1 MEENMRMKNFL
12 ILFSALMLFLF
23 VSCEQE
29 ELPNPEQT
37 QVPPFDEWVDP
48 DAPVVIIKGEVA
60 SVPCPQGQGEGASLK
75 ASVEAVLN
83 EEGFLEIY
91 SSNKDHQ
98 GAFTI
103 TVDDSAIPAHTH
115 GPVEVPFTVSDST
128 GLSVE
133 KTVQVVI
140 VPNEAPSN
148 LNVVYNKESEP
159 MPIRFGESIRLYI
172 DELLTNSEYF
182 TIESDNPCAASGS
195 FSLSTDTAIPTVKL
209 IPGGE
214 TAEQDFPIWF
224 KAQETGTITGFIV
237 VDSTGAQSAP
247 IDVPVVVMRNDQPP
261 VLTLP
266 DAETKVFPQN
276 YALENYTEEEKT
288 ALTQAVKTFLADNG
302 AAVDSVDPVVSLENA
317 TIAVVSEPDRT
328 KLGVQ
333 RLRVTAADSAG
344 NVSAPIFVRVEY
356 TVPAD
361 FDFATLPA
369 EMNLL
374 QDPGFEEDAAAFT
387 GSGGDDF
394 AQYRLSSAWTLEPTA
409 IYLKRGT
416 TTENGKDEIS
426 DASWTKAAT
435 DNSADTAQGPIL
447 LNTEQSWF
455 LDETKTVRDNGYSD
469 VSNRNNMATLPKDD
483 MKHRLVYKA
492 PSSEK
497 ANSGAY
503 SLALRGKS
511 YQPVQGSSLFLGT
524 GVKLTQPVALSAGK
538 SYVISS
544 AIIRSFGRDEGNNL
558 NGMVGGIYVMLK
570 EGDTVLS
577 EIQIVGHG
585 EAAQYGQFVT
595 YVGDPYAADA
605 DKEAVFEFRRYL
617 SNDDG
622 TKEDINSTWGYSPI
636 YIDDCAVYEI
646 DAHIPE
652 AEQIAAEALESEAQ
666 TLIGEGG
673 GQ

>member
-1 MEENMRMKNFL
+1 MKNFL

-115 GPVEVPFTVSDST
+115 GAVEVPFTVSDST

-195 FSLSTDTAIPTVKL
+195 FSLSTETAIPTVKL
-209 IPGGE
+209 TPGGE

-224 KAQETGTITGFIV
+224 KARETGTITGFIV
-237 VDSTGAQSAP
+237 VDSTGAQSEP
-247 IDVPVVVMRNDQPP
+247 INVPIVVLQNDQPP

-276 YALENYTEEEKT
+276 YAFENYTDEEKT

-302 AAVDSVDPVVSLENA
+302 AAVESVDPVVSLENA

-344 NVSAPIFVRVEY
+344 NVSAPVFVRVEY
-356 TVPAD
+356 TVPAN
-361 FDFATLPA
+361 FDFGTLPA

-394 AQYRLSSAWTLEPTA
+394 APYRLSSAWTLEPTA

-416 TTENGKDEIS
+416 TTENGKGEIS

-455 LDETKTVRDNGYSD
+455 LEQTKPVRDNGYSD
-469 VSNRNNMATLPKDD
+469 VSNKNNMSTLPTDD
-483 MKHRLVYKA
+483 MNHRLVYKA

-497 ANSGAY
+497 ANNGKY

-577 EIQIVGHG
+577 EIKIVGHG

-622 TKEDINSTWGYSPI
+622 TKEDIDSTWGYSPI

>member
-1 MEENMRMKNFL
+1 MKDFL
-12 ILFSALMLFLF
+12 ILFSALMLFLS

-140 VPNEAPSN
+140 VPNEASSN

-172 DELLTNSEYF
+172 DELLTDSEYF

-195 FSLSTDTAIPTVKL
+195 FSLSTETAIPTVQL

-276 YALENYTEEEKT
+276 YALKNYTDDEKNT
-288 ALTQAVKTFLADNG
+288 LFTEIRQFLKDNG
-302 AAVDSVDPVVSLENA
+302 AEVESVDPVVSIDTAEIL
-317 TIAVVSEPDRT
+317 TEPDRT
-328 KLGVQ
+328 KLGIQ
-333 RLRVTAADSAG
+333 RLRVTVTDTSG
-344 NVSAPIFVRVEY
+344 NVSEPISVRVEY

-361 FDFATLPA
+361 FDFATLPTK
-369 EMNLL
+369 MNLL
-374 QDPGFEEDAAAFT
+374 KDPGFEEAAAEFT

-394 AQYRLSSAWTLEPTA
+394 ALYRLSSAWTLEPTA

-416 TTENGKDEIS
+416 TAENGAGAIS

-435 DNSADTAQGPIL
+435 DSSADTAQGPIL
-447 LNTEQSWF
+447 LNTEQEWF
-455 LDETKTVRDNGYSD
+455 SDKTVQDNGYND
-469 VSNRNNMATLPKDD
+469 VSSKNNMDTLPKDD

-492 PSSEK
+492 PASEK
-497 ANSGAY
+497 AKSGAY

-511 YQPVQGSSLFLGT
+511 YQPVAGRSLFLGT
-524 GVKLTQPVALSAGK
+524 GVKLTQTVTLSAGK

-544 AIIRSFGRDEGNNL
+544 AIIRSFGRNESGNL
-558 NGMVGGIYVMLK
+558 DGMVGGIYVMLK
-570 EGDTVLS
+570 EGDSVLS
-577 EIQIVGHG
+577 EIKIVGHG
-585 EAAQYGQFVT
+585 EASQYGQFVT

-605 DKEAVFEFRRYL
+605 DKDAVFEFRRYL
-617 SNDDG
+617 SNDGG
-622 TKEDINSTWGYSPI
+622 TKEDISSTWGYSPI

-652 AEQIAAEALESEAQ
+652 AEQIAAEALESESQ

>member
-1 MEENMRMKNFL
+1 MKNFL

-224 KAQETGTITGFIV
+224 KAQAEGTITGFIV
-237 VDSTGAQSAP
+237 VDSTGAQSEP

-276 YALENYTEEEKT
+276 YAFENYTDEEKT

-302 AAVDSVDPVVSLENA
+302 AAVESVDPVVSLENA

-344 NVSAPIFVRVEY
+344 NVSEPISVRVEY
-356 TVPAD
+356 TVPAE
-361 FDFATLPA
+361 FNFATLPTD
-369 EMNLL
+369 MNLL
-374 QDPGFEEDAAAFT
+374 QDPGFEEAAAGFT

-416 TTENGKDEIS
+416 TGEGGGASAIS

-435 DNSADTAQGPIL
+435 DNPADTAQGPIL
-447 LNTEQSWF
+447 LNTE
-455 LDETKTVRDNGYSD
+455 LLGKTVQDNGYSD
-469 VSNRNNMATLPKDD
+469 VADRNNMATLPKND

-492 PSSEK
+492 PVSEK
-497 ANSGAY
+497 AKSGAY

-511 YQPVQGSSLFLGT
+511 YQPVAGDSLFLGT
-524 GVKLTQPVALSAGK
+524 GVKLTQTVTLSAGK

-544 AIIRSFGRDEGNNL
+544 AIIRSFGHEEPGNL

-577 EIQIVGHG
+577 EIKIVGHG
-585 EAAQYGQFVT
+585 DAAQYGEFVT

-605 DKEAVFEFRRYL
+605 AKDAVFEFRRYL

-622 TKEDINSTWGYSPI
+622 TKEDIASTWGYSPI

>member
-1 MEENMRMKNFL
+1 MRMKDFL
-12 ILFSALMLFLF
+12 ILFSALMLFLS

-128 GLSVE
+128 GLFVE

-140 VPNEAPSN
+140 VPNEASSN
-148 LNVVYNKESEP
+148 LKVVYNKESEP

-195 FSLSTDTAIPTVKL
+195 FSLSTETAIPTVKL
-209 IPGGE
+209 TPAGE

-247 IDVPVVVMRNDQPP
+247 INVPVVVLRNDQPP

-276 YALENYTEEEKT
+276 YAFKNYTDDEKNT
-288 ALTQAVKTFLADNG
+288 LFTEIKQFLKDNG
-302 AAVDSVDPVVSLENA
+302 AEVESVDPVVSIDTAEIL
-317 TIAVVSEPDRT
+317 TEPDRT
-328 KLGVQ
+328 KLGIQ
-333 RLRVTAADSAG
+333 RLQVTVTDTSG
-344 NVSAPIFVRVEY
+344 NVSEPISVRVEY

-361 FDFATLPA
+361 FDFATLPT

-374 QDPGFEEDAAAFT
+374 QDPGFEGDAAEFV

-394 AQYRLSSAWTLEPTA
+394 APYRLSSAWTLEPTA

-416 TTENGKDEIS
+416 TAENGVGQIS

-435 DNSADTAQGPIL
+435 DDPADTAQGPIL

-455 LDETKTVRDNGYSD
+455 SGKEPQDDGYKD
-469 VSNRNNMATLPKDD
+469 VENKNRIDTLPKSS
-483 MKHRLVYKA
+483 MNHRLVYKA

-497 ANSGAY
+497 ANNGNY

-511 YQPVQGSSLFLGT
+511 YQPVAGSSIFLGT
-524 GVKLTQPVALSAGK
+524 GVKLTQSVALSAGK

-544 AIIRSFGRDEGNNL
+544 AIIRSFGRNESGNL
-558 NGMVGGIYVMLK
+558 DGMVGGIYVMLK
-570 EGDTVLS
+570 EGDSVLS
-577 EIQIVGHG
+577 EIKIVGHG

-605 DKEAVFEFRRYL
+605 DKDAVFEFRRYL

-652 AEQIAAEALESEAQ
+652 AEQIAAEALESESQ

>member
-1 MEENMRMKNFL
+1 MKNFL

-103 TVDDSAIPAHTH
+103 TVDDLAIPAHTH

-133 KTVQVVI
+133 KIVQVVI

-195 FSLSTDTAIPTVKL
+195 FSLSTKTAIPTVKL
-209 IPGGE
+209 TPAGE
-214 TAEQDFPIWF
+214 TEQDFPIWF
-224 KAQETGTITGFIV
+224 KAQETGTISGFIV
-237 VDSTGAQSAP
+237 VDSTGAQSEP

-276 YALENYTEEEKT
+276 YAFENYTDEEKT

-344 NVSAPIFVRVEY
+344 NVSAPVSVRVEY

-361 FDFATLPA
+361 FDFTTLPA

-374 QDPGFEEDAAAFT
+374 RDPGFEEEAVAFA

-394 AQYRLSSAWTLEPTA
+394 APYRLSSAWTLEPTA
-409 IYLKRGT
+409 IYLKRDT
-416 TTENGKDEIS
+416 TAEGGKGEIS

-455 LDETKTVRDNGYSD
+455 LEQTKPVRDNGYTD
-469 VSNRNNMATLPKDD
+469 VSSKNHMSGLPTDD
-483 MKHRLVYKA
+483 MKHRLIYKA
-492 PSSEK
+492 SEK
-497 ANSGAY
+497 KASGSY

-511 YQPVQGSSLFLGT
+511 YQPVQNSSLFLGT

-544 AIIRSFGRDEGNNL
+544 AIIRSFGRNESGNL

-605 DKEAVFEFRRYL
+605 DKDAVFEFRRYL

-622 TKEDINSTWGYSPI
+622 TKEDIDSTWGYSPI

>member
-1 MEENMRMKNFL
+1 MKNFL

-209 IPGGE
+209 IPAGE

-224 KAQETGTITGFIV
+224 KAQAEGTITGFIV
-237 VDSTGAQSAP
+237 VDSTGAQSAS
-247 IDVPVVVMRNDQPP
+247 INVPVVVMRNDQPP

-276 YALENYTEEEKT
+276 YALENYTEGEKNT
-288 ALTQAVKTFLADNG
+288 LFTEIRQFLKDNG
-302 AAVDSVDPVVSLENA
+302 AEVESVDPVVSLENA

-328 KLGVQ
+328 KLGIQ
-333 RLRVTAADSAG
+333 RLRVTVTDTSG
-344 NVSAPIFVRVEY
+344 NVSAPVSVRVEY
-356 TVPAD
+356 TVPAG

-394 AQYRLSSAWTLEPTA
+394 APYRLSSAWTLEPTA
-409 IYLKRGT
+409 IYLKLDT
-416 TTENGKDEIS
+416 TGEGGNGEIS

-455 LDETKTVRDNGYSD
+455 LEQTEPVRDNGYSD
-469 VSNRNNMATLPKDD
+469 VSNKNNMSTLPTDD

-497 ANSGAY
+497 ANNGAY
-503 SLALRGKS
+503 SLALRGKR
-511 YQPVQGSSLFLGT
+511 YQPVQGNSLFLGT

-544 AIIRSFGRDEGNNL
+544 AIIRSFGWNESGNL
-558 NGMVGGIYVMLK
+558 DGMVGGIYVMLK

-622 TKEDINSTWGYSPI
+622 TKEDISSTWGYSPI

>member
-1 MEENMRMKNFL
+1 MKNFL

-133 KTVQVVI
+133 KIVQVVI
-140 VPNEAPSN
+140 VPNEAQSN
-148 LNVVYNKESEP
+148 LKVVYNKGSEP

-195 FSLSTDTAIPTVKL
+195 FSLSTDTAIPTVTL

-224 KAQETGTITGFIV
+224 KAEETGTITGFIV
-237 VDSTGAQSAP
+237 VDSTGAQSEP
-247 IDVPVVVMRNDQPP
+247 IDVPVVVLQNDQPP

-276 YALENYTEEEKT
+276 YALENYTEGEKNT
-288 ALTQAVKTFLADNG
+288 LFTEIRQFLKDNG
-302 AAVDSVDPVVSLENA
+302 AEVESVDPVVSLENA
-317 TIAVVSEPDRT
+317 AIEIVSEPDRT

-333 RLRVTAADSAG
+333 RLRVTATDSAG
-344 NVSAPIFVRVEY
+344 NVSAPVSVRVEY
-356 TVPAD
+356 TVSDD
-361 FDFATLPA
+361 FDFTTLPA

-374 QDPGFEEDAAAFT
+374 RDPGFEEDAAAFA
-387 GSGGDDF
+387 GSGGEDF
-394 AQYRLSSAWTLEPTA
+394 SAYRLSSAWTLEPTA

-416 TTENGKDEIS
+416 TAEGDGAGEIS

-455 LDETKTVRDNGYSD
+455 SGKTVQDNGYSD
-469 VSNRNNMATLPKDD
+469 VSNKNNMDTLPKDD

-497 ANSGAY
+497 ANSGTY
-503 SLALRGKS
+503 SLALRGKK

-544 AIIRSFGRDEGNNL
+544 AIIRSFGRNESGNL
-558 NGMVGGIYVMLK
+558 DGMVGGIYVMLK

-617 SNDDG
+617 SNDEG

>member
-1 MEENMRMKNFL
+1 MKDFL
-12 ILFSALMLFLF
+12 ILFSALMLFLS

-140 VPNEAPSN
+140 VPNEAQSN

-195 FSLSTDTAIPTVKL
+195 FSLSTKTAIPTVKL

-276 YALENYTEEEKT
+276 YAFKNYTDDEKNT
-288 ALTQAVKTFLADNG
+288 LFTEIRQFLKDNG
-302 AAVDSVDPVVSLENA
+302 AEVESVDPVVSID
-317 TIAVVSEPDRT
+317 IAEILTEPDRT
-328 KLGVQ
+328 KLGIQ
-333 RLRVTAADSAG
+333 RLRVTVTDTSG
-344 NVSAPIFVRVEY
+344 NISEPISVRVEY

-369 EMNLL
+369 DMNLL
-374 QDPGFEEDAAAFT
+374 QDPGFEEAAAEFT

-394 AQYRLSSAWTLEPTA
+394 APYRLSSAWTLEPTA

-416 TTENGKDEIS
+416 TAENGVGQIS

-435 DNSADTAQGPIL
+435 DDPADTAQGPIL
-447 LNTEQSWF
+447 LNTEQEWF
-455 LDETKTVRDNGYSD
+455 SGKEPQDDGYKD
-469 VSNRNNMATLPKDD
+469 VENKNRIDTLPKSS
-483 MKHRLVYKA
+483 MNHRLVYKA

-497 ANSGAY
+497 AKSGDY
-503 SLALRGKS
+503 SLALRGKM
-511 YQPVQGSSLFLGT
+511 YQPVKGSSRFLGT

-544 AIIRSFGRDEGNNL
+544 AIIRSFGHDEQDNL

-570 EGDTVLS
+570 EGDSVLS
-577 EIQIVGHG
+577 EIKIVGHG
-585 EAAQYGQFVT
+585 EASQYGQFVT

-605 DKEAVFEFRRYL
+605 DIDAVFEFRRYL

-636 YIDDCAVYEI
+636 YIDDCAVYAI

-652 AEQIAAEALESEAQ
+652 AEQIAAEALESESQ

>member
-1 MEENMRMKNFL
+1 MKNFL

-276 YALENYTEEEKT
+276 YAFENYTEGEKNT
-288 ALTQAVKTFLADNG
+288 LFTEIRQFLKDNG
-302 AAVDSVDPVVSLENA
+302 AEVESVDPVVSIDTAEIL
-317 TIAVVSEPDRT
+317 TEPDRT
-328 KLGVQ
+328 KLGIQ
-333 RLRVTAADSAG
+333 RLRVTVTDTSG
-344 NVSAPIFVRVEY
+344 NVSAPIFVRIEY
-356 TVPAD
+356 TVPAE

-369 EMNLL
+369 EMNL
-374 QDPGFEEDAAAFT
+374 A
-387 GSGGDDF
+387 
-394 AQYRLSSAWTLEPTA
+394 TA
-409 IYLKRGT
+409 
-416 TTENGKDEIS
+416 
-426 DASWTKAAT
+426 
-435 DNSADTAQGPIL
+435 
-447 LNTEQSWF
+447 
-455 LDETKTVRDNGYSD
+455 
-469 VSNRNNMATLPKDD
+469 
-483 MKHRLVYKA
+483 
-492 PSSEK
+492 
-497 ANSGAY
+497 SGA
-503 SLALRGKS
+503 AW
-511 YQPVQGSSLFLGT
+511 
-524 GVKLTQPVALSAGK
+524 
-538 SYVISS
+538 ISS
-544 AIIRSFGRDEGNNL
+544 S
-558 NGMVGGIYVMLK
+558 
-570 EGDTVLS
+570 
-577 EIQIVGHG
+577 
-585 EAAQYGQFVT
+585 
-595 YVGDPYAADA
+595 
-605 DKEAVFEFRRYL
+605 
-617 SNDDG
+617 G
-622 TKEDINSTWGYSPI
+622 T
-636 YIDDCAVYEI
+636 
-646 DAHIPE
+646 
-652 AEQIAAEALESEAQ
+652 
-666 TLIGEGG
+666 
-673 GQ
+673 

>member
-1 MEENMRMKNFL
+1 MKNFL

-214 TAEQDFPIWF
+214 TAEQDFSIWF
-224 KAQETGTITGFIV
+224 KAQAEGTITGFIV
-237 VDSTGAQSAP
+237 VDSTGAQSEP

-276 YALENYTEEEKT
+276 YAFENYTDEEKT

-302 AAVDSVDPVVSLENA
+302 AAVESVDPVVSLENA

-344 NVSAPIFVRVEY
+344 NVSEPISVRVEY
-356 TVPAD
+356 TVPAE
-361 FDFATLPA
+361 FNFATLPTD
-369 EMNLL
+369 MNLL
-374 QDPGFEEDAAAFT
+374 QDPGFEEAAAGFT

-416 TTENGKDEIS
+416 TGEGGGASAIS

-435 DNSADTAQGPIL
+435 DNPADTAQGPIL
-447 LNTEQSWF
+447 LNTE
-455 LDETKTVRDNGYSD
+455 LLGKTVQDNGYSD
-469 VSNRNNMATLPKDD
+469 VSDRNKMATLPQND

-497 ANSGAY
+497 AKNGKY
-503 SLALRGKS
+503 SLALRGKR
-511 YQPVQGSSLFLGT
+511 YQPVAGNSLFLGT
-524 GVKLTQPVALSAGK
+524 GVKLTQTVTLSAGK

-544 AIIRSFGRDEGNNL
+544 AIIRSFGHEEPGNL
-558 NGMVGGIYVMLK
+558 NGMPGGIYVMLK

-577 EIQIVGHG
+577 EIKIVGHG
-585 EAAQYGQFVT
+585 DAAQYGEFVT

-605 DKEAVFEFRRYL
+605 AKDAVFEFRRYL

-622 TKEDINSTWGYSPI
+622 TKEDIASTWGYSPI

>member
-1 MEENMRMKNFL
+1 MKNFL

-276 YALENYTEEEKT
+276 YAFENYTEGEKNT
-288 ALTQAVKTFLADNG
+288 LFTEIRQFLKDNG
-302 AAVDSVDPVVSLENA
+302 AEVESVDPVVSIDTAEIL
-317 TIAVVSEPDRT
+317 TEPDRT
-328 KLGVQ
+328 KLGIQ
-333 RLRVTAADSAG
+333 RLRVTVTDTSG
-344 NVSAPIFVRVEY
+344 NVSAPIFVRIEY
-356 TVPAD
+356 TVPAE

-374 QDPGFEEDAAAFT
+374 RDPGFEKEAVDFT

-409 IYLKRGT
+409 IYLKRDTVG
-416 TTENGKDEIS
+416 EGGSSGVS

-455 LDETKTVRDNGYSD
+455 LEQTKPVRDNGYSD
-469 VSNRNNMATLPKDD
+469 VSNKNNMSTLPTDD

-497 ANSGAY
+497 ANSGTY

-511 YQPVQGSSLFLGT
+511 YQPVAGSSLFLGT

-622 TKEDINSTWGYSPI
+622 TKEDIDSTWGYSPI

>member
-1 MEENMRMKNFL
+1 MKNFL

-115 GPVEVPFTVSDST
+115 GAVEVPFTVSDST

-148 LNVVYNKESEP
+148 LNVVYNKGSEP

-209 IPGGE
+209 TPAGE

-224 KAQETGTITGFIV
+224 KAQETGTISGFIV
-237 VDSTGAQSAP
+237 VDSTGAQSEP
-247 IDVPVVVMRNDQPP
+247 INVPIVVLQNDQPP

-276 YALENYTEEEKT
+276 YAFENYTDEEKT

-394 AQYRLSSAWTLEPTA
+394 APYRLSSAWTLEPTA

-416 TTENGKDEIS
+416 TTENGKGGIS

-455 LDETKTVRDNGYSD
+455 LEQTKPVRDNGYSD
-469 VSNRNNMATLPKDD
+469 VSSKNNMSTLPTND

-497 ANSGAY
+497 ANNGAY

-622 TKEDINSTWGYSPI
+622 TKEDIDSTWGYSPI

>member
-1 MEENMRMKNFL
+1 MKNFL

-148 LNVVYNKESEP
+148 LNVVYNKGSEP

-209 IPGGE
+209 TPAGE
-214 TAEQDFPIWF
+214 TAEQDFSIWF
-224 KAQETGTITGFIV
+224 KAQAEGTISGFIV

-247 IDVPVVVMRNDQPP
+247 IDVPVVVLRNDQPP

-276 YALENYTEEEKT
+276 YAFENYTDEEKT

-344 NVSAPIFVRVEY
+344 NVSAPVSVRVEY

-361 FDFATLPA
+361 FDFTTLPA

-374 QDPGFEEDAAAFT
+374 RDPGFEEEADAFA

-416 TTENGKDEIS
+416 TVEGGGASAIS

-435 DNSADTAQGPIL
+435 DNPADTARGPIL

-455 LDETKTVRDNGYSD
+455 LEQTEPVRDNGYSD
-469 VSNRNNMATLPKDD
+469 VSDRNNMATLPKDD

-492 PSSEK
+492 SEK
-497 ANSGAY
+497 ANNGAY

-511 YQPVQGSSLFLGT
+511 YQPVQDSSLFLGT

-544 AIIRSFGRDEGNNL
+544 AIIRSFGHDEQGNL

-570 EGDTVLS
+570 EGDSVLS
-577 EIQIVGHG
+577 EIKIVGHG
-585 EAAQYGQFVT
+585 DAAQYGQFVT

-605 DKEAVFEFRRYL
+605 NKDAVFEFRRYL

-622 TKEDINSTWGYSPI
+622 TKEDISSTWGYSPI

>member
-1 MEENMRMKNFL
+1 MKNFL

-247 IDVPVVVMRNDQPP
+247 IDVPVVVMQNDQPP

-276 YALENYTEEEKT
+276 YAFENYNEGEKNTLFTEIR
-288 ALTQAVKTFLADNG
+288 QFLKDNG
-302 AAVDSVDPVVSLENA
+302 AEVESVDPVVSLENA

-344 NVSAPIFVRVEY
+344 NVSAPVSVRVEY
-356 TVPAD
+356 TVPDD
-361 FDFATLPA
+361 FDFTTLPA

-374 QDPGFEEDAAAFT
+374 RDPGFEKEAAAFA
-387 GSGGDDF
+387 GSGGEEF
-394 AQYRLSSAWTLEPTA
+394 SAYRLSSAWTLEPTA
-409 IYLKRGT
+409 IYLKRDTVG
-416 TTENGKDEIS
+416 EGGSSGVS

-544 AIIRSFGRDEGNNL
+544 AIIRSFGWNESGNL
-558 NGMVGGIYVMLK
+558 DGMVGGIYVMLK

-617 SNDDG
+617 SNNEG
-622 TKEDINSTWGYSPI
+622 NKEDIDSTWGYSPI

>member
-1 MEENMRMKNFL
+1 MKNFL

-140 VPNEAPSN
+140 VPNETSN

-172 DELLTNSEYF
+172 DELLTNPEYF

-209 IPGGE
+209 VPGGE

-237 VDSTGAQSAP
+237 VDSTGAQSEP

-276 YALENYTEEEKT
+276 YAFDNYTEGEKNT
-288 ALTQAVKTFLADNG
+288 LFTEIRQFLKDNG
-302 AAVDSVDPVVSLENA
+302 AEVESVDPVVSIDTAEIL
-317 TIAVVSEPDRT
+317 TEPDRT
-328 KLGVQ
+328 KLGIQ
-333 RLRVTAADSAG
+333 RLRVTVTDTSG

-361 FDFATLPA
+361 FDFTTLPA

-374 QDPGFEEDAAAFT
+374 RDPGFEEEAVAFA

-394 AQYRLSSAWTLEPTA
+394 APYRLSSAWTLEPTA

-416 TTENGKDEIS
+416 TGEGGEGEIS

-435 DNSADTAQGPIL
+435 DDPADTAQGPIL

-455 LDETKTVRDNGYSD
+455 SGKTVQDDGYKD
-469 VSNRNNMATLPKDD
+469 VENKNRIDTLPKSS
-483 MKHRLVYKA
+483 MNHRLVYKA
-492 PSSEK
+492 HSSEK
-497 ANSGAY
+497 ANSGTY

-511 YQPVQGSSLFLGT
+511 YQPVKGSSRFLGT
-524 GVKLTQPVALSAGK
+524 GVKLTQTVTLSAGK

-544 AIIRSFGRDEGNNL
+544 AIIRSFGHNAETTDL
-558 NGMVGGIYVMLK
+558 DGMVGGIYVMLK

-577 EIQIVGHG
+577 EIKIVGHG
-585 EAAQYGQFVT
+585 DAAQYGRFVT

-605 DKEAVFEFRRYL
+605 AKDAVFEFRRYL
-617 SNDDG
+617 SNNDG
-622 TKEDINSTWGYSPI
+622 IKEDINSTWGYSPI

>member
-1 MEENMRMKNFL
+1 MKNFL

-148 LNVVYNKESEP
+148 LKVVYNKESEP

-209 IPGGE
+209 TPAGE

-276 YALENYTEEEKT
+276 YAFENYTDEEKT

-328 KLGVQ
+328 KLGIQ
-333 RLRVTAADSAG
+333 RLRVTVTDTSG
-344 NVSAPIFVRVEY
+344 NVSEPISVRVEY
-356 TVPAD
+356 TVPAN

-374 QDPGFEEDAAAFT
+374 RDPGFEEEARAFT

-394 AQYRLSSAWTLEPTA
+394 APYRLSSAWTLEPTA
-409 IYLKRGT
+409 IYLKRGDT
-416 TTENGKDEIS
+416 PAEGGEGEIS

-435 DNSADTAQGPIL
+435 DNPADTAQGPIL

-455 LDETKTVRDNGYSD
+455 LEQTKPVRDNGYTD
-469 VSNRNNMATLPKDD
+469 VSSKNHMSGLPTDD
-483 MKHRLVYKA
+483 MKHRLIYKA
-492 PSSEK
+492 SEK
-497 ANSGAY
+497 KASGSY

-511 YQPVQGSSLFLGT
+511 YQPVAGRSLFLGT
-524 GVKLTQPVALSAGK
+524 GVKLTQSVALSAGK

-544 AIIRSFGRDEGNNL
+544 AIIRSFGHDEGNNL

-570 EGDTVLS
+570 EGDSVLS
-577 EIQIVGHG
+577 EIKIVGHG
-585 EAAQYGQFVT
+585 NAAQYGQFVT

-605 DKEAVFEFRRYL
+605 NKDAVFEFRRYL

-622 TKEDINSTWGYSPI
+622 TKEDIDSTWGYSPI